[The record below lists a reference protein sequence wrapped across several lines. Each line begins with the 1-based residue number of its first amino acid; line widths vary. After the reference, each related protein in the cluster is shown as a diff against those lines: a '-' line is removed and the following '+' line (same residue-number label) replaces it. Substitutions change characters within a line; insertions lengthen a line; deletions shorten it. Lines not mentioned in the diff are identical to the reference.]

1 LWHGVRGLRS
11 RYKRT
16 GAVDSIVVVWCRGP
30 QVKVEAVD
38 SIQQQP
44 SLFVPS
50 KLWYARS
57 RKKRQKTKVR
67 GTKGQTGK
75 KRKGN
80 KKLKHKK
87 VKKANKKTNIK
98 RQ

>member
-44 SLFVPS
+44 SLFVLS

-67 GTKGQTGK
+67 GGQKGKQEK
-75 KRKGN
+75 KEGN